1 MFSLGDVNFNIE
13 GEGDVVEHVFSQSVE
28 GVIS

>member
-13 GEGDVVEHVFSQSVE
+13 GEGDVVEDVFSQSVE